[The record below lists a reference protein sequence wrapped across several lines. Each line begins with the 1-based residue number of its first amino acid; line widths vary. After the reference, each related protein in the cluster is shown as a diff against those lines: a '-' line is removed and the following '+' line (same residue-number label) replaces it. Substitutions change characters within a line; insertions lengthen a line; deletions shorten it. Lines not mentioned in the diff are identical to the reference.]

1 MGKDRVQHGSDQEKD
16 QAHEVT
22 PQHKANNNVSF
33 LLYSVLFIC
42 VPILFIVDISFYSQ
56 LITEQRRDYHFL
68 ELRTLKLQMKPL
80 FYKR

>member
-1 MGKDRVQHGSDQEKD
+1 MSLILASCNTLVFFSSLGMGKDRVQHGSDQEKD

-56 LITEQRRDYHFL
+56 LITEARLPF
-68 ELRTLKLQMKPL
+68 
-80 FYKR
+80 F